1 MSPPGDNYTNI
12 VLPSAELDVGRNTSS
27 IAASQAQSVLPSST
41 IHSSGSPNLTRI
53 SDSRMDE
60 STGPSFY
67 DDHEQSRLSDQC
79 HGITNEGNK
88 LLLGDRIGNRFP
100 NSAAGDEENE
110 TPKRLFLT
118 YLTAKN
124 DFHAIRLKGLERTKA
139 AKFLRDTTENCIA
152 YIASRENSSSGTES
166 INLNIEIV
174 MGQATLDEM
183 RSTLQ
188 EAKLAAEAGSGG
200 KKRRFD
206 DDWTKIPEGPAKSRP
221 SSGIK
226 FLGNRDPVPRGQT
239 LQSKLG
245 SRSLPRR
252 IVDQPAS
259 KPVLNIN
266 HRLRSMVQPEGTP
279 QACHPASAGQ
289 SNRSAFSIPIVRHK
303 KRSSDLS
310 AKFGK
315 HNPKYPVVHGD
326 CYRPSY

>member
-1 MSPPGDNYTNI
+1 
-12 VLPSAELDVGRNTSS
+12 
-27 IAASQAQSVLPSST
+27 
-41 IHSSGSPNLTRI
+41 
-53 SDSRMDE
+53 MDE
-60 STGPSFY
+60 SAGPSAH
-67 DDHEQSRLSDQC
+67 DDHEKSRLSDQC

-88 LLLGDRIGNRFP
+88 LSLGDRIGNRFP
-100 NSAAGDEENE
+100 KPAAGDEENE
-110 TPKRLFLT
+110 TLKKLFLT

-124 DFHAIRLKGLERTKA
+124 DFHAIRFMGLERTKA

-166 INLNIEIV
+166 INLNIEVV

-221 SSGIK
+221 SSVVK
-226 FLGNRDPVPRGQT
+226 FLGDRDPVPRGQT
-239 LQSKLG
+239 LQTKFG

-252 IVDQPAS
+252 IVDQPSS
-259 KPVLNIN
+259 KPANNIN
-266 HRLRSMVQPEGTP
+266 QRLRRVVQSERTT
-279 QACHPASAGQ
+279 GQ
-289 SNRSAFSIPIVRHK
+289 SNRSAYPIPIVRHK

-310 AKFGK
+310 AKFSK
-315 HNPKYPVVHGD
+315 QNPKYPVVHGD